1 MKKREIIKYIFL
13 LTVGIVLLVSSYVM
27 ENMPKKIFA
36 LCMSIGISFTII
48 SLVNISLFIYL
59 NKRPMIES
67 QKDIDENDER
77 NIYIEKSA
85 KAKSLDL
92 IRPIMVL
99 MTLLL
104 IYEDSSLLVIL
115 TSLIIYLLGYIIQ
128 LFYIK
133 KFHKEM

>member
-1 MKKREIIKYIFL
+1 MKKRENIKYISL
-13 LTVGIVLLVSSYVM
+13 LAVGIALLLSSYFI
-27 ENMPKKIFA
+27 ENMPKRVFA
-36 LCMSIGISFTII
+36 LCISIGISFTII
-48 SLVNISLFIYL
+48 SLVNIFLVIYL
-59 NKRPMIES
+59 NKRPMIKI

-77 NIYIEKSA
+77 NVYIEKSA

-99 MTLLL
+99 MTFLL
-104 IYEDSSLLVIL
+104 IYEDASILVIL

-133 KFHKEM
+133 KLHKEI

>member
-48 SLVNISLFIYL
+48 SLVNISLFIYFK
-59 NKRPMIES
+59 KRPMVKI
-67 QKDIDENDER
+67 QTDIDKDDER

-99 MTLLL
+99 LTFLL
-104 IYEDSSLLVIL
+104 ILEDASLLVIL
-115 TSLIIYLLGYIIQ
+115 TSLIIYLSGYIIQ

-133 KFHKEM
+133 KLRKEM

>member
-13 LTVGIVLLVSSYVM
+13 LTVGIVLLVSSYVIG
-27 ENMPKKIFA
+27 NMPKKIFA
-36 LCMSIGISFTII
+36 LCLSIGISFTII
-48 SLVNISLFIYL
+48 SLVNISLSIYFK
-59 NKRPMIES
+59 KRPMVKI
-67 QKDIDENDER
+67 QNDIDKDDER

-99 MTLLL
+99 LTFLL
-104 IYEDSSLLVIL
+104 ILEDASLLVIL
-115 TSLIIYLLGYIIQ
+115 TSLIIYLSGYIIQ

-133 KFHKEM
+133 KLRKEM